1 MDHIKI
7 GTASWTDK
15 SLIDIDTFYPDRA
28 QTAEA
33 RLRFYAAHFDTVEV
47 DSSYYGMPSERN
59 ARLWVERTP
68 ETFTFH
74 MKAYSMLTGHPT
86 RIQAVPQVFRKE
98 LPRTVTERSKPKE
111 FPKEIVE
118 AAFDMFA
125 AALTPLKQAERLGCI
140 LFQFPPWFVPSDRA
154 YQWLELVREKLVRYR
169 VAVEFRNRRW
179 ISSPDKEKALDFLR
193 DYRFCHVVLDAPWL
207 EGWQGPPAVTAPL
220 AYVRLHGR
228 NRKNWFTKGI
238 ETVQRYRYLY
248 TDEEIDTWANNIQE
262 IARRAEQT
270 FVLFNNCYQ
279 DYGIRNARMLQSV
292 LEQNG
297 VKM

>member
-1 MDHIKI
+1 MEARLRLRPGVVSTKAEYVLPGMDHIKI

-15 SLIDIDTFYPDRA
+15 SLIDSGTFYPDRA

-98 LPRTVTERSKPKE
+98 LPRTVTEQSKPKE

-169 VAVEFRNRRW
+169 VAVEFRNHGGSRPRIKKKPW
-179 ISSPDKEKALDFLR
+179 ISCVTIVSAMWCWMPL
-193 DYRFCHVVLDAPWL
+193 
-207 EGWQGPPAVTAPL
+207 GWRAGK
-220 AYVRLHGR
+220 GR
-228 NRKNWFTKGI
+228 
-238 ETVQRYRYLY
+238 
-248 TDEEIDTWANNIQE
+248 
-262 IARRAEQT
+262 RR
-270 FVLFNNCYQ
+270 
-279 DYGIRNARMLQSV
+279 
-292 LEQNG
+292 
-297 VKM
+297 